1 VRRGFSFIE
10 LVVSIVVIGIAFMS
24 IPLVLRETEKTL
36 TLSIQQEAVMAG
48 ITQMVNIMSYR
59 WDEQNTDDARNGGSA
74 KVLDTFNT
82 TALECNNYSGSRR
95 RIGHFIGNLRR
106 RCYNTQVDA
115 TPIANLGSD
124 SNDMDDIDDIIAS
137 NSSLL
142 TGTTNHTTD
151 YKNSYTFDLN
161 VEYVNDNLGLTNF
174 SQAVLTGSISTTSAT
189 IPTSIK
195 MVTLTIS
202 SPQTD
207 NTIRLRAFAANI
219 GEVQYLSRPF
229 Q

>member
-1 VRRGFSFIE
+1 VKRGFSFIE
-10 LVVSIVVIGIAFMS
+10 LVVSIVIIGIAFMS

-95 RIGHFIGNLRR
+95 RIGHFVGNLRR

-124 SNDMDDIDDIIAS
+124 SNDMDDIDDVIATD
-137 NSSLL
+137 NPLL
-142 TGTTNHTTD
+142 VGTIDHITD
-151 YKNSYTFDLN
+151 YKNEYSTTIT
-161 VEYVNDNLGLTNF
+161 VEYVNDNLDLTDF
-174 SQAVLTGSISTTSAT
+174 SQTTLTGSISITPAT

-195 MVTLTIS
+195 MITLTIS
-202 SPQTD
+202 SAQTD